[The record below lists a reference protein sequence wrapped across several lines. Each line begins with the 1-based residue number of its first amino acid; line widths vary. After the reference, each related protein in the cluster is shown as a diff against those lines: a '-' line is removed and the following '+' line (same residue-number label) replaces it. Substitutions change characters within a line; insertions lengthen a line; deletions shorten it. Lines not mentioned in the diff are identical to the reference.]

1 MSFFK
6 GLIAALWI
14 TACLWAI
21 YHIGH
26 ANGFESAECHKK
38 HNYEFKTAKA
48 AFIKKPRHMSREQ
61 GSRYE
66 NQY

>member
-1 MSFFK
+1 MNFLK
-6 GLIAALWI
+6 GIISALWI
-14 TACLWAI
+14 TTCLWAI

-48 AFIKKPRHMSREQ
+48 AFSNSTPTHESGVRE
-61 GSRYE
+61 
-66 NQY
+66 

>member
-1 MSFFK
+1 MDFLK
-6 GLIAALWI
+6 GIIAALWI

-48 AFIKKPRHMSREQ
+48 AFMSQEK
-61 GSRYE
+61 
-66 NQY
+66 